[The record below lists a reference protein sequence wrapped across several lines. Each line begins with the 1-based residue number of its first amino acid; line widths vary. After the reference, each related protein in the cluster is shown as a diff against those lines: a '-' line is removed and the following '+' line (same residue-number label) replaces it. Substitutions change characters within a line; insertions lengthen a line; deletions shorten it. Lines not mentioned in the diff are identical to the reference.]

1 MSANYRILENLGKNR
16 IKNLP
21 IVPLCEEDTI
31 GDHYHFS
38 VLFINIYFCNKW
50 LFLFAI
56 YVNSAVDFESCFRF
70 LNLVITGNPNERV
83 RVGWNCNFKCCYECS
98 LVFWGRAVWVWPHQR
113 LLCGSR
119 SLQLWDCAKSPH
131 SSSVQNLSV
140 CHGMTE
146 HCSPLASCTLIMSR
160 EIRMYVIKLASLTV
174 ENKGDSV
181 LWLELLAD
189 YSGKKKKNF
198 RSLPYTLH

>member
-83 RVGWNCNFKCCYECS
+83 RVGWNSNFNCCYECS
-98 LVFWGRAVWVWPHQR
+98 LVF
-113 LLCGSR
+113 
-119 SLQLWDCAKSPH
+119 
-131 SSSVQNLSV
+131 
-140 CHGMTE
+140 
-146 HCSPLASCTLIMSR
+146 
-160 EIRMYVIKLASLTV
+160 
-174 ENKGDSV
+174 
-181 LWLELLAD
+181 
-189 YSGKKKKNF
+189 
-198 RSLPYTLH
+198 